1 MCLESRAER
10 PSWNCC
16 ETLEVIDGL
25 SYGKMLDKTVEKI
38 LEDRMVENHSVCRR
52 PGVGWPCE
60 LYVWWSIR
68 LKRAT

>member
-1 MCLESRAER
+1 
-10 PSWNCC
+10 
-16 ETLEVIDGL
+16 LEVIDGL